1 MKKTTAFIGLV
12 TGLCVLSSIPAFASG
27 WQKDTVGWW
36 YGTNENNTT
45 WYNSGWQWVDGN
57 NDGIA
62 ESYYFNSN
70 GYIAVNTTVDGYT
83 VNNDGAW
90 TVNGIVQTKQVS
102 LTDTKTST
110 SGDSTNQ
117 QTSDSNSVFTSG
129 WYEDANGR
137 YYSFSTEEQRSSYEN
152 VWMWIDA
159 DLDGVAECYYFGAN
173 SYIARNTTVDGWQV
187 NENGA
192 WVVDGV
198 VQTHTNANGDEFD
211 GMSVNKNDPDQI
223 EWDLDGDGKL
233 IGLEYGYY
241 KSIKDMEGVH
251 QLGIDKKSNI
261 H

>member
-1 MKKTTAFIGLV
+1 MKNKRLALVALTAGLS
-12 TGLCVLSSIPAFASG
+12 VLSCIPAFAFG

-110 SGDSTNQ
+110 SQKDISQMTNEELTRWLQENDGNGMGSGVGNGTGSKVDVTGGNNNHSSIIDDWFGDMDMSQ
-117 QTSDSNSVFTSG
+117 VGGGS
-129 WYEDANGR
+129 W
-137 YYSFSTEEQRSSYEN
+137 
-152 VWMWIDA
+152 
-159 DLDGVAECYYFGAN
+159 DG
-173 SYIARNTTVDGWQV
+173 
-187 NENGA
+187 
-192 WVVDGV
+192 
-198 VQTHTNANGDEFD
+198 
-211 GMSVNKNDPDQI
+211 PD
-223 EWDLDGDGKL
+223 
-233 IGLEYGYY
+233 
-241 KSIKDMEGVH
+241 
-251 QLGIDKKSNI
+251 I
-261 H
+261 HF

>member
-1 MKKTTAFIGLV
+1 MKNKKFALVVLTAGLS
-12 TGLCVLSSIPAFASG
+12 VLSCIPAFASG

-110 SGDSTNQ
+110 SQKDISQMTNEELAKWFQ
-117 QTSDSNSVFTSG
+117 DQSGTGLSGVGSGTGEKVNLNGGSQTSGGTGSTSSSN
-129 WYEDANGR
+129 NGKR
-137 YYSFSTEEQRSSYEN
+137 KPSFSTVGKTSYDEEAAKRGHMY
-152 VWMWIDA
+152 
-159 DLDGVAECYYFGAN
+159 
-173 SYIARNTTVDGWQV
+173 
-187 NENGA
+187 
-192 WVVDGV
+192 
-198 VQTHTNANGDEFD
+198 
-211 GMSVNKNDPDQI
+211 
-223 EWDLDGDGKL
+223 
-233 IGLEYGYY
+233 
-241 KSIKDMEGVH
+241 
-251 QLGIDKKSNI
+251 
-261 H
+261 

>member
-1 MKKTTAFIGLV
+1 MKKKTAFIGLV

-117 QTSDSNSVFTSG
+117 QTSG
-129 WYEDANGR
+129 GNGGGSHYVTIGGR
-137 YYSFSTEEQRSSYEN
+137 TIIVSTGGTLTLDEEAAKRGHMY
-152 VWMWIDA
+152 
-159 DLDGVAECYYFGAN
+159 
-173 SYIARNTTVDGWQV
+173 
-187 NENGA
+187 
-192 WVVDGV
+192 
-198 VQTHTNANGDEFD
+198 
-211 GMSVNKNDPDQI
+211 
-223 EWDLDGDGKL
+223 
-233 IGLEYGYY
+233 
-241 KSIKDMEGVH
+241 
-251 QLGIDKKSNI
+251 
-261 H
+261 

>member
-1 MKKTTAFIGLV
+1 MKNKKLALVVLTAGLS
-12 TGLCVLSSIPAFASG
+12 VLSCIPAFAFG

-110 SGDSTNQ
+110 SQKDISQMTNEELTRWLQENDGNGMGSGVGNGTGSKVDVTGGNNNHSSIIDDWFGDMDMSQ
-117 QTSDSNSVFTSG
+117 VGGGS
-129 WYEDANGR
+129 W
-137 YYSFSTEEQRSSYEN
+137 
-152 VWMWIDA
+152 
-159 DLDGVAECYYFGAN
+159 DG
-173 SYIARNTTVDGWQV
+173 
-187 NENGA
+187 
-192 WVVDGV
+192 
-198 VQTHTNANGDEFD
+198 
-211 GMSVNKNDPDQI
+211 PD
-223 EWDLDGDGKL
+223 
-233 IGLEYGYY
+233 
-241 KSIKDMEGVH
+241 
-251 QLGIDKKSNI
+251 I
-261 H
+261 HF

>member
-1 MKKTTAFIGLV
+1 MKNKKLALVVLTAGLS
-12 TGLCVLSSIPAFASG
+12 VLSCIPAFASG

-110 SGDSTNQ
+110 NGDSTNPFA
-117 QTSDSNSVFTSG
+117 DAKPSG
-129 WYEDANGR
+129 G
-137 YYSFSTEEQRSSYEN
+137 
-152 VWMWIDA
+152 
-159 DLDGVAECYYFGAN
+159 G
-173 SYIARNTTVDGWQV
+173 
-187 NENGA
+187 
-192 WVVDGV
+192 
-198 VQTHTNANGDEFD
+198 
-211 GMSVNKNDPDQI
+211 
-223 EWDLDGDGKL
+223 GKL
-233 IGLEYGYY
+233 TLDPEAAARGHMY
-241 KSIKDMEGVH
+241 
-251 QLGIDKKSNI
+251 
-261 H
+261 

>member
-1 MKKTTAFIGLV
+1 MKKKTAFIGLV

-110 SGDSTNQ
+110 SQKDISQMTNEELAKWFQDQSGTGLSGVGSGTGEKVNLNGGSTEGTETKEKTGSELFEHKGVGGSTGSKVDVTGGS
-117 QTSDSNSVFTSG
+117 QTSGGTSG
-129 WYEDANGR
+129 GTRNGNQKPR
-137 YYSFSTEEQRSSYEN
+137 FDTGGTLT
-152 VWMWIDA
+152 
-159 DLDGVAECYYFGAN
+159 LDPEAA
-173 SYIARNTTVDGWQV
+173 AR
-187 NENGA
+187 A
-192 WVVDGV
+192 
-198 VQTHTNANGDEFD
+198 H
-211 GMSVNKNDPDQI
+211 M
-223 EWDLDGDGKL
+223 
-233 IGLEYGYY
+233 Y
-241 KSIKDMEGVH
+241 
-251 QLGIDKKSNI
+251 
-261 H
+261 

>member
-90 TVNGIVQTKQVS
+90 TVNGIVQTKQV
-102 LTDTKTST
+102 TADNTTTQTSQ
-110 SGDSTNQ
+110 SGGAGSTNQ
-117 QTSDSNSVFTSG
+117 QTSGGNGGDSTNPFAGAKPSG
-129 WYEDANGR
+129 G
-137 YYSFSTEEQRSSYEN
+137 
-152 VWMWIDA
+152 
-159 DLDGVAECYYFGAN
+159 G
-173 SYIARNTTVDGWQV
+173 
-187 NENGA
+187 
-192 WVVDGV
+192 
-198 VQTHTNANGDEFD
+198 
-211 GMSVNKNDPDQI
+211 
-223 EWDLDGDGKL
+223 GKL
-233 IGLEYGYY
+233 TLDLEAAARGHMY
-241 KSIKDMEGVH
+241 
-251 QLGIDKKSNI
+251 
-261 H
+261 